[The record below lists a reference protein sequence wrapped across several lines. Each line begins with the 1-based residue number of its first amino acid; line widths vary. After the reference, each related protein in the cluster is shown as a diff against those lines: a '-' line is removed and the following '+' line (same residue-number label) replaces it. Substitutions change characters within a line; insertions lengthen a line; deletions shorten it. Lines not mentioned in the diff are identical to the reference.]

1 MHPGACL
8 FAEDPGRQLRARQA
22 AARHDNPVHAAEA
35 VASRRQSIAACKAH
49 ITMALNRDDIAKAN
63 KMVRQ
68 LGILH
73 PDAKQEIEEQA
84 KRVSRASGDQ
94 QQGLQ
99 AARELYVDMM
109 TMEESK
115 DRPFDRCGAFG
126 CLLLDKQ
133 LRPRNRTPVLP
144 PARTY
149 SSSHRLPRTCST
161 GLHLFENNQA
171 AAVEAAAVAAEEAA
185 VAAEESAVAAEES
198 AVAAEEAAERAADV
212 ARAAG
217 VAGVEKRVSR
227 ASLGLAIRQA
237 QDAVNVAD
245 EASTG
250 SGLAVRHEQLH
261 RQALPAERHVR
272 FSVSEDSRP
281 RSSSRLSTR
290 ATESAATEVSE
301 DGAPVVSPARREP
314 SLYPL
319 LSFCHSLTLS
329 LCLSLAYSPPPRLCP
344 G

>member
-1 MHPGACL
+1 MFHGDLLTCCSRLPSVLGSMHAGACL

-84 KRVSRASGDQ
+84 
-94 QQGLQ
+94 
-99 AARELYVDMM
+99 
-109 TMEESK
+109 
-115 DRPFDRCGAFG
+115 
-126 CLLLDKQ
+126 
-133 LRPRNRTPVLP
+133 
-144 PARTY
+144 
-149 SSSHRLPRTCST
+149 
-161 GLHLFENNQA
+161 
-171 AAVEAAAVAAEEAA
+171 
-185 VAAEESAVAAEES
+185 
-198 AVAAEEAAERAADV
+198 
-212 ARAAG
+212 
-217 VAGVEKRVSR
+217 KRVSR

>member
-133 LRPRNRTPVLP
+133 LRPRIRTPFCLSPALILVLTTCLACAARACTSSKKSRAANDHGARQLRWSPQILSKSSHMQRPNPLCAAAGEGAGAGGRLRPLP
-144 PARTY
+144 PRQEAEA
-149 SSSHRLPRTCST
+149 
-161 GLHLFENNQA
+161 GGGA
-171 AAVEAAAVAAEEAA
+171 AAPRPRPR
-185 VAAEESAVAAEES
+185 
-198 AVAAEEAAERAADV
+198 RAMP
-212 ARAAG
+212 
-217 VAGVEKRVSR
+217 KS
-227 ASLGLAIRQA
+227 
-237 QDAVNVAD
+237 
-245 EASTG
+245 STW
-250 SGLAVRHEQLH
+250 
-261 RQALPAERHVR
+261 LP
-272 FSVSEDSRP
+272 SRP
-281 RSSSRLSTR
+281 C
-290 ATESAATEVSE
+290 AGE
-301 DGAPVVSPARREP
+301 
-314 SLYPL
+314 L
-319 LSFCHSLTLS
+319 LGGLGSFW
-329 LCLSLAYSPPPRLCP
+329 
-344 G
+344 